1 MMYLILIA
9 MTVTSVTADHPI
21 LEQAFSDCHRYA
33 KRVPEER
40 QSIARE
46 LLEIEIEENLPSG
59 ARGLLVAAACHE
71 SAFNPRVKC
80 GDEGSSCGIVQQ
92 NGVFSKLIRAE
103 IAEAGCV
110 DRAEMRPS
118 KIKKLRALG
127 VPMSII
133 RRMSKDPRRCW
144 RASARVWVRQLI
156 KQIPKVEASCEGYGG
171 YSTREEFARL
181 RHGRE
186 GRQVPPAQEGAE
198 VRDQGQPRHGD
209 RPLEHPAPLAPEHG
223 GRRIG
228 AREWSPRAVTVAGGE
243 TTLRPILSG

>member
-1 MMYLILIA
+1 MYLILIA

-171 YSTREEFARL
+171 YSTREEFVLASAALTAVRRPGCATVGKDGKCL
-181 RHGRE
+181 RRKKGPKCGIKGSRATETAH
-186 GRQVPPAQEGAE
+186 
-198 VRDQGQPRHGD
+198 
-209 RPLEHPAPLAPEHG
+209 
-223 GRRIG
+223 
-228 AREWSPRAVTVAGGE
+228 WS
-243 TTLRPILSG
+243 TLRRWRRNMADDG